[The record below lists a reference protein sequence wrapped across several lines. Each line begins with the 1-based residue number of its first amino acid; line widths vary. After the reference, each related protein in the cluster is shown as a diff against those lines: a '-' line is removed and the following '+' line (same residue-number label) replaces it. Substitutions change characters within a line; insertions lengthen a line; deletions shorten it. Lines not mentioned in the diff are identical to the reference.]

1 MTDAKRLA
9 PEEVATLY
17 SLHGEELR
25 QFLRALLRD
34 DSLAADALQTTYARL
49 VERGHESSVERR
61 RSWLFQ
67 VAYREAMLLR
77 RKAKTRQNAHDRLI
91 RDASLTPVD
100 DRPEIQIDR
109 QERIA
114 RLRKA
119 IEGLPDSQRQ
129 VLELKIYEE
138 RTFREIAERLGIP
151 LGTALARLRAATL
164 RLRRELDES
173 E

>member
-1 MTDAKRLA
+1 LADAKRLA
-9 PEEVATLY
+9 PEEIAALY
-17 SLHGEELR
+17 SLYGEELR

-49 VERGHESSVERR
+49 LERGHESSEERR

-77 RKAKTRQNAHDRLI
+77 RKAKTRQNAQDRLV
-91 RDASLTPVD
+91 REANATPVD
-100 DRPEIQIDR
+100 DRPERRLDR
-109 QERIA
+109 QEQLA
-114 RLRKA
+114 RLRRA
-119 IEGLPDSQRQ
+119 IDGLPETQRQ

-164 RLRRELDES
+164 RLRRELDDGE
-173 E
+173 

>member
-1 MTDAKRLA
+1 MADAKRLA
-9 PEEVATLY
+9 PEEIATLY
-17 SLHGEELR
+17 SLYGEELR

-49 VERGHESSVERR
+49 LEKGHESSDERR

-77 RKAKTRQNAHDRLI
+77 RKAKTRQNAQDRLI
-91 RDASLTPVD
+91 ERANATPVD
-100 DRPEIQIDR
+100 DRPEIRLDR
-109 QERIA
+109 QEQLA
-114 RLRKA
+114 RLRRA
-119 IEGLPDSQRQ
+119 IDCLPGTQRQ

-138 RTFREIAERLGIP
+138 RTFREIAEQLGIP

-164 RLRRELDES
+164 RLRRDLDDS

>member
-1 MTDAKRLA
+1 LAEAKRLA
-9 PEEVATLY
+9 PEEIAALY

-49 VERGHESSVERR
+49 LERGHESSEGRR

-77 RKAKTRQNAHDRLI
+77 RKAKTRQNAQDRLVQN
-91 RDASLTPVD
+91 ANAKPVD
-100 DRPEIQIDR
+100 DRPETRIDR
-109 QERIA
+109 QEQLA
-114 RLRKA
+114 RLRRA
-119 IEGLPDSQRQ
+119 IDGLPETQRQ

-138 RTFREIAERLGIP
+138 RTFREIAEQLGIP

-164 RLRRELDES
+164 RLRRDLDDS